1 MPAKVSA
8 AGVQGTACQSYILN
22 PVTLCDPAKCRQ
34 DCEAKIKG
42 GVGTCYG
49 HPFHKGCD
57 CEYCPP
63 AAASA
68 SSSSTLPRK
77 LNRMN

>member
-8 AGVQGTACQSYILN
+8 AAVQGTACQSYILN

-68 SSSSTLPRK
+68 SSSALPRK